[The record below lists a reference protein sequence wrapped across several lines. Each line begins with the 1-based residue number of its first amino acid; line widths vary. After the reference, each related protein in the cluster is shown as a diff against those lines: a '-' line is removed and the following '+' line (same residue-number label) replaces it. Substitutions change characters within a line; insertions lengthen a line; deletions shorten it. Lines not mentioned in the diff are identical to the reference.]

1 MKVLDIFNP
10 KGGNGKSM
18 CAINLVAAV
27 ELGKDVM
34 IIWQDPQGTSML
46 YGKGGKLP
54 YEVQARYLKKSQM
67 LMSSFLIILLV
78 TFGMSL
84 KVFYWSCHS
93 KPHRDQYLTFIDA
106 CRRAK
111 CLEKTLLLSLLMP
124 SYTAKMESSQQ
135 S

>member
-54 YEVQARYLKKSQM
+54 YEV
-67 LMSSFLIILLV
+67 
-78 TFGMSL
+78 
-84 KVFYWSCHS
+84 
-93 KPHRDQYLTFIDA
+93 
-106 CRRAK
+106 
-111 CLEKTLLLSLLMP
+111 
-124 SYTAKMESSQQ
+124 
-135 S
+135 

>member
-1 MKVLDIFNP
+1 MPVFMCVYARIGMWVYNIDVNNDAKESCMKVLDIFNP

-54 YEVQARYLKKSQM
+54 YEV
-67 LMSSFLIILLV
+67 
-78 TFGMSL
+78 
-84 KVFYWSCHS
+84 
-93 KPHRDQYLTFIDA
+93 
-106 CRRAK
+106 
-111 CLEKTLLLSLLMP
+111 
-124 SYTAKMESSQQ
+124 
-135 S
+135 